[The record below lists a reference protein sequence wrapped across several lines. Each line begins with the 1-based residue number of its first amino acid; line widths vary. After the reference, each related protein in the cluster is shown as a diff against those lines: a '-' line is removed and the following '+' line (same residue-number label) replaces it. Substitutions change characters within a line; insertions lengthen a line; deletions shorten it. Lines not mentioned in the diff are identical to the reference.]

1 MSPLNLIDILSLIPY
16 YVEMFLIYKSY
27 SKVVVSS
34 LRILRI
40 ARIFNLLKL
49 YRLEIINIF
58 YSYSE
63 IEYLMSCLL
72 LQVLFFKPSSLS

>member
-49 YRLEIINIF
+49 YRLEIFNIF
-58 YSYSE
+58 YSYFE
-63 IEYLMSCLL
+63 IEYLMFWLL
-72 LQVLFFKPSSLS
+72 FQVLFFKPFSLS